1 VSQDVHSLA
10 GFGDVELARALL
22 LRVAGLDRTDEQQDE
37 TPMRFVKALRELTT
51 SEPYNFTT
59 FKVNVDEMVIVKDI
73 DFATLC
79 KHHVLPFMGT
89 AHVGYVSNG
98 KIAGISKIPRLV
110 HHLASGLNT
119 QEELTQAIAAVMEA
133 KLEPLGVA
141 VVMEARHMCM
151 QMRGAKSVG
160 VTRTM
165 AVTGV
170 FKDHS
175 RTAKAE
181 FLEGIR

>member
-1 VSQDVHSLA
+1 
-10 GFGDVELARALL
+10 
-22 LRVAGLDRTDEQQDE
+22 
-37 TPMRFVKALRELTT
+37 
-51 SEPYNFTT
+51 
-59 FKVNVDEMVIVKDI
+59 
-73 DFATLC
+73 
-79 KHHVLPFMGT
+79 
-89 AHVGYVSNG
+89 
-98 KIAGISKIPRLV
+98 
-110 HHLASGLNT
+110 
-119 QEELTQAIAAVMEA
+119 
-133 KLEPLGVA
+133 
-141 VVMEARHMCM
+141 MCM